1 MVERSGRGRRVSD
14 RKMEVQM
21 ELLKVIAEQNHE
33 KLLSIMLIPIR
44 HRSI

>member
-33 KLLSIMLIPIR
+33 KLFEIPIR

>member
-1 MVERSGRGRRVSD
+1 MVERSARGRRVSD

-33 KLLSIMLIPIR
+33 KLF
-44 HRSI
+44 